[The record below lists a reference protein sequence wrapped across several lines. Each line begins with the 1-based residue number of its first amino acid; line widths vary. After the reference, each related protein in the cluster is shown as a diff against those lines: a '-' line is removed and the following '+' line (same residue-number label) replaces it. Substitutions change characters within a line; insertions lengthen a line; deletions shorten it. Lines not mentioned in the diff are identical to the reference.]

1 MYLGHSSLQLFLYS
15 YLDADVFVCLCLSPV
30 FPFSSFSYHLLNLL
44 PSFPLMASCLG
55 AKGRATNISATNW
68 NCWKQRYQSWVRKL
82 NASNS
87 YWKQLNSQHTKD
99 AAMWV
104 HFIQFQYTVVWRCPR
119 GHNGKHCERMTI
131 GRTRWV
137 CVSLADYPWLSTPAL
152 GDFRLLRL
160 LPERP
165 ERLRLPDKWGGS
177 TISLGNIHPL
187 VKFAGPSEL
196 GGFLRFE
203 VGTQLDAKGL
213 PRFSCANASYVHMT

>member
-55 AKGRATNISATNW
+55 AKARATNISATNW

-87 YWKQLNSQHTKD
+87 YWKQLNSQDHTKD

-104 HFIQFQYTVVWRCPR
+104 HDNNFNIRSCEGAQE
-119 GHNGKHCERMTI
+119 GKRQTLWEDDH
-131 GRTRWV
+131 RTNEMSSESKWKSTSTSRLHF
-137 CVSLADYPWLSTPAL
+137 CVSLAD
-152 GDFRLLRL
+152 
-160 LPERP
+160 
-165 ERLRLPDKWGGS
+165 
-177 TISLGNIHPL
+177 
-187 VKFAGPSEL
+187 
-196 GGFLRFE
+196 
-203 VGTQLDAKGL
+203 
-213 PRFSCANASYVHMT
+213 